1 MSEKKID
8 QRHNAISTKVD
19 RRFTIAVIAYAIIE
33 FIGIIAVIY
42 YKTVR

>member
-1 MSEKKID
+1 MSEKNTD
-8 QRHNAISTKVD
+8 QRHNANSTKVGG
-19 RRFTIAVIAYAIIE
+19 RFTIAVIAYAIIE

>member
-8 QRHNAISTKVD
+8 QRHNASSAKVD
-19 RRFTIAVIAYAIIE
+19 PRFTIALIAYAIIE

>member
-8 QRHNAISTKVD
+8 QSHDAQAARLD

-42 YKTVR
+42 YKTAR

>member
-1 MSEKKID
+1 MSKKKID
-8 QRHNAISTKVD
+8 QRHNAHSATVD

>member
-1 MSEKKID
+1 MPEKKID
-8 QRHNAISTKVD
+8 QRHNAHSARVD